1 MNSQTSKQ
9 ARFSLMMLMQYF
21 TRGAWFVTL
30 GTYLG
35 KTLEQPGTFIGF
47 SFSLFGIGAIISPF
61 FVGMIADRF
70 FPTQKVL
77 GVLNIGAGTL
87 MLLLSQV
94 TDPTT
99 FIWTLFVYCIV
110 YTPTEALS
118 NSVVFHHL
126 PRRFF
131 AYVRLFGTIGWV
143 FAGLAVNM
151 ILGRFVVNVEATA
164 VPLVMS
170 AVASVVLGLYNFTLP
185 STPVKNGGEKI
196 GIKEVLGLEALSLLK
211 ERSFTVF
218 LGASL
223 LIGIPIQ
230 MYFAF
235 FNMFLNDI
243 GVENVA
249 SKMSLGQVSEA
260 AFMVFVPL
268 LIGKVGLKW
277 MMTLG
282 LAFWSLRYFMFAG
295 ISVNAEFLIIFSI
308 LIHGACYDFFNVT
321 GSIYVDLKAGERYRS
336 AAQGL
341 FMLVF
346 LGLGKFFGSNLAGLI
361 SEWHPS
367 VSAEQL
373 YDWSGIFNTT
383 GIITAVVTV
392 MFVLSFHDRQK
403 YDLDKVNG

>member
-1 MNSQTSKQ
+1 
-9 ARFSLMMLMQYF
+9 MLLQYF

-35 KTLEQPGTFIGF
+35 KGLGQTGSFVGF
-47 SFSLFGIGAIISPF
+47 SYSLFGIGAIISPF
-61 FVGMIADRF
+61 FVGMVADRF
-70 FPTQKVL
+70 FPTQRVL
-77 GVLNIGAGTL
+77 GVLNIAAAIV
-87 MLLLSQV
+87 MLILSRV

-99 FIWTLFVYCIV
+99 FIWVLFLYCIL
-110 YTPTEALS
+110 YTPTESLS
-118 NSVVFHHL
+118 NSIVFHHL
-126 PRRFF
+126 PRKFF
-131 AYVRLFGTIGWV
+131 AYVRLFGTVGWV
-143 FAGLAVNM
+143 LAGLAVNM
-151 ILGRFVVNVEATA
+151 LLGQFIENVEMTA
-164 VPLVMS
+164 VPLIMS
-170 AVASVVLGLYNFTLP
+170 AAASALLGIYNFTLP
-185 STPVKNGGEKI
+185 STPVRNKGEKV
-196 GIKEVLGLEALSLLK
+196 GIKEVLGFEALSLLK
-211 ERSFTVF
+211 QRSFSVF

-268 LIGKVGLKW
+268 LIARMGLKW

-282 LAFWSLRYFMFAG
+282 LAFWSLRYFLFAG

-361 SEWHPS
+361 SEMHPDGTNG
-367 VSAEQL
+367 EL

-392 MFVLSFHDRQK
+392 LFILSFHDRQK

>member
-1 MNSQTSKQ
+1 
-9 ARFSLMMLMQYF
+9 MMLLQYF

-70 FPTQKVL
+70 FPTQRVL
-77 GVLNIGAGTL
+77 GVLNIGAGAL

-118 NSVVFHHL
+118 NSIVFHHL
-126 PRRFF
+126 PRRYF

-143 FAGLAVNM
+143 LAGLAVNM
-151 ILGRFVVNVEATA
+151 VLGRFVDNVETTA

-185 STPVKNGGEKI
+185 STPVKNKGEKI
-196 GIKEVLGLEALSLLK
+196 GIKEILGFEALSLLK
-211 ERSFTVF
+211 QRSFTIF

-260 AFMVFVPL
+260 AFMVFVPFM
-268 LIGKVGLKW
+268 IGRIGLKW
-277 MMTLG
+277 MMALG
-282 LAFWSLRYFMFAG
+282 LAFWSIRYFLFAG
-295 ISVNAEFLIIFSI
+295 ITVNAEALIIFSI

-321 GSIYVDLKAGERYRS
+321 GSIYVDLKAGERFRS

-346 LGLGKFFGSNLAGLI
+346 LGLGKFFGSNIAGYI
-361 SEWHPS
+361 SDRNPGG
-367 VSAEQL
+367 ADGKQ
-373 YDWSGIFNTT
+373 YDWSAIFNTT
-383 GIITAVVTV
+383 GIITAVITV
-392 MFVLSFHDRQK
+392 LFVLTFHDKQK
-403 YDLDKVNG
+403 YDLNKD

>member
-1 MNSQTSKQ
+1 MNYQTSKQ

-77 GVLNIGAGTL
+77 GVLNIGAGAL

-143 FAGLAVNM
+143 LAGLAVNM
-151 ILGRFVVNVEATA
+151 ILGRFVDNVEATA

-185 STPVKNGGEKI
+185 STPVKNKGEKI

>member
-1 MNSQTSKQ
+1 
-9 ARFSLMMLMQYF
+9 MMLLQYF

-35 KTLEQPGTFIGF
+35 KSMEQPGTFIGF
-47 SFSLFGIGAIISPF
+47 SYSLFGIGAIISPF
-61 FVGMIADRF
+61 FVGIVADRF
-70 FPTQKVL
+70 FPTQRVL
-77 GVLNIGAGTL
+77 GVLNIAAGVI
-87 MLLLSQV
+87 MLILSQI

-99 FIWTLFVYCIV
+99 FLWALFIYCII

-118 NSVVFHHL
+118 NSIVFHHM
-126 PRRFF
+126 PRRYF
-131 AYVRLFGTIGWV
+131 AYIRLFGTIGWV

-151 ILGRFVVNVEATA
+151 LLGKFIPNVEATA
-164 VPLVMS
+164 VPLIMS
-170 AVASVVLGLYNFTLP
+170 AVASAILGIYNFTLP
-185 STPVKNGGEKI
+185 PTPVKNKGEKI
-196 GIKEVLGLEALSLLK
+196 GIKEVFGFEALSLLK
-211 ERSFTVF
+211 QRNFSIF

-243 GVENVA
+243 GVSNVA

-260 AFMVFVPL
+260 AFMVFIPWM
-268 LIGKVGLKW
+268 IGRVGLKW
-277 MMTLG
+277 MMSLG
-282 LAFWSLRYFMFAG
+282 LAFWSIRYFLFAG
-295 ISVNAEFLIIFSI
+295 ISVNAEYLIIFSI

-346 LGLGKFFGSNLAGLI
+346 LGLGKFFGSNLAGFI
-361 SEWHPS
+361 STKNPS
-367 VSAEQL
+367 TIEGFL

-383 GIITAVVTV
+383 GIITAAITV
-392 MFVLSFHDRQK
+392 LFIFSFHDKQK
-403 YDLDKVNG
+403 YDLNKDN

>member
-1 MNSQTSKQ
+1 
-9 ARFSLMMLMQYF
+9 MQYF

-383 GIITAVVTV
+383 GIITAIVTV

>member
-383 GIITAVVTV
+383 GIITAIVTV

>member
-1 MNSQTSKQ
+1 
-9 ARFSLMMLMQYF
+9 MMLMQYF

-77 GVLNIGAGTL
+77 GVLNIGAGGL

-143 FAGLAVNM
+143 LAGLAVNM
-151 ILGRFVVNVEATA
+151 ILGRFVDNVEATA

-185 STPVKNGGEKI
+185 PTPVKNKGEKI
-196 GIKEVLGLEALSLLK
+196 GIKEVLGFEALSLLK

-260 AFMVFVPL
+260 AFMVFVPM

-282 LAFWSLRYFMFAG
+282 LAFWSARYFMFAG

-367 VSAEQL
+367 VSGEEL
-373 YDWSGIFNTT
+373 YNWSGIFNTT

-392 MFVLSFHDRQK
+392 LFVLSFHDRQK

>member
-1 MNSQTSKQ
+1 MNEIRIKQ
-9 ARFSLMMLMQYF
+9 VRFSVMMLLQYF

-35 KTLEQPGTFIGF
+35 KSMEQPGTFIGF
-47 SFSLFGIGAIISPF
+47 SYSLFGIGAIISPF
-61 FVGMIADRF
+61 FVGMVADRF
-70 FPTQKVL
+70 FPTQRVL
-77 GVLNIGAGTL
+77 GVLNIAAGGV
-87 MLLLSQV
+87 MLILSQV

-99 FIWTLFVYCIV
+99 FIWALFIYCII

-118 NSVVFHHL
+118 NSIVFHHM
-126 PRRFF
+126 PRRYF
-131 AYVRLFGTIGWV
+131 AYIRLFGTIGWV
-143 FAGLAVNM
+143 LAGLTVNM
-151 ILGRFVVNVEATA
+151 LLGTFIPNVEATA
-164 VPLVMS
+164 IPLIMS
-170 AVASVVLGLYNFTLP
+170 AVASAVLGIYNFSLP
-185 STPVKNGGEKI
+185 ATPVKNEGEKI
-196 GIKEVLGLEALSLLK
+196 GIKEVLGFEALSLLK
-211 ERSFTVF
+211 QKSFSVF

-243 GVENVA
+243 GVSNVA

-260 AFMVFVPL
+260 AFMVFVPWM
-268 LIGKVGLKW
+268 IGRVGLKW

-282 LAFWSLRYFMFAG
+282 LAFWSIRYFLFAG
-295 ISVNAEFLIIFSI
+295 ISVNAEYLIIFSI

-346 LGLGKFFGSNLAGLI
+346 LGLGKFFGSNLAGYI
-361 SEWHPS
+361 STKNPS
-367 VSAEQL
+367 EVEGVL
-373 YDWSGIFNTT
+373 YNWSGIFNIT
-383 GIITAVVTV
+383 GIITAVLTQ
-392 MFVLSFHDRQK
+392 SPS
-403 YDLDKVNG
+403 

>member
-1 MNSQTSKQ
+1 MDELRSKQ
-9 ARFSLMMLMQYF
+9 VRFSLMMLLQYF

-35 KTLEQPGTFIGF
+35 KSMEQPGTFIGF
-47 SFSLFGIGAIISPF
+47 SYSLFGIGAIISPF
-61 FVGMIADRF
+61 FVGMVADRF
-70 FPTQKVL
+70 FPTQRVL
-77 GVLNIGAGTL
+77 GVLNITAGVI
-87 MLLLSQV
+87 MLILSQI

-99 FIWTLFVYCIV
+99 FLWALFIYCII

-118 NSVVFHHL
+118 NSIVFHHM
-126 PRRFF
+126 PRRYF
-131 AYVRLFGTIGWV
+131 AYIRLFGTIGWV

-151 ILGRFVVNVEATA
+151 LLGKFIPNVEATA
-164 VPLVMS
+164 VPLIMS
-170 AVASVVLGLYNFTLP
+170 AVASAILGIYNFTLP
-185 STPVKNGGEKI
+185 PTPVKNKGEKI
-196 GIKEVLGLEALSLLK
+196 GIKEVFGFEALSLLK
-211 ERSFTVF
+211 QRSFSIF

-243 GVENVA
+243 GVSNVA

-260 AFMVFVPL
+260 AFMVFIPWM
-268 LIGKVGLKW
+268 IGRVGLKW
-277 MMTLG
+277 MMSLG
-282 LAFWSLRYFMFAG
+282 LAFWSIRYFLFAG
-295 ISVNAEFLIIFSI
+295 ISVNAEYLIIFSI

-346 LGLGKFFGSNLAGLI
+346 LGLGKFFGSNLAGFI
-361 SEWHPS
+361 STKNPS
-367 VSAEQL
+367 TVDGFL

-383 GIITAVVTV
+383 GIITAGITV
-392 MFVLSFHDRQK
+392 FFILSFHDKQK
-403 YDLDKVNG
+403 YDLNKDN